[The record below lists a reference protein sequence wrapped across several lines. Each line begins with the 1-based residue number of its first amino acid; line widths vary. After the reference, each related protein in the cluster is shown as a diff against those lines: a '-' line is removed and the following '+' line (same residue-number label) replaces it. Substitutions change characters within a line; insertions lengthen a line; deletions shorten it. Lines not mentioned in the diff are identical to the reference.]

1 MGRYRTALTFKL
13 AAPDE
18 VRVYR
23 DGRYIGDIF
32 KDEDILEPGR
42 FHYLI
47 WLADDFRG
55 WKRVTD
61 RGQLRAAV
69 ERWVDTLPF
78 H

>member
-1 MGRYRTALTFKL
+1 MGRYRTTLTFKL

-23 DGRYIGDIF
+23 DGDYIGDIF

-61 RGQLRAAV
+61 RGHLRAAV
-69 ERWVDTLPF
+69 ERWVETHPF